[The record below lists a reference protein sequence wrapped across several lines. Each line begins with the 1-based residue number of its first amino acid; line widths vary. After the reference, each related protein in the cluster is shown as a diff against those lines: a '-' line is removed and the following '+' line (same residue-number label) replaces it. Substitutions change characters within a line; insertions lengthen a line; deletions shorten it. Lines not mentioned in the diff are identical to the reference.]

1 MGISRGTISKSS
13 FLVRT
18 RITTHY
24 YLNSTSPFI
33 NHLDKSPRSLI
44 FLDIKQE
51 SQSRI
56 HKENKDDKIR
66 PLTIGLEIKILT
78 VVKYG
83 LQRDTAVSEVVYKFL
98 KD

>member
-1 MGISRGTISKSS
+1 M
-13 FLVRT
+13 
-18 RITTHY
+18 
-24 YLNSTSPFI
+24 
-33 NHLDKSPRSLI
+33 
-44 FLDIKQE
+44 
-51 SQSRI
+51 I

-83 LQRDTAVSEVVYKFL
+83 LQSDTTVSNVVYKFL

>member
-24 YLNSTSPFI
+24 RLNSTSPFI
-33 NHLDKSPRSLI
+33 HQLDKSPRSFI
-44 FLDIKQE
+44 FPYMKKDGR
-51 SQSRI
+51 SRI
-56 HKENKDDKIR
+56 HKENKDDKTG
-66 PLTIGLEIKILT
+66 PLTVALEIKILT

-83 LQRDTAVSEVVYKFL
+83 LLSDTTVLKVVYKFL